1 MVGNGCFGPVVFQFW
16 FMAVVFMPRQ
26 FSGWSVVWHQPGVGG
41 LIGGLCSPAILCRW
55 CVFIAS
61 RARWYDFASA
71 CLCIGLHAV
80 RVFVLPGIGLLSSAG
95 VLGGIIS

>member
-1 MVGNGCFGPVVFQFW
+1 
-16 FMAVVFMPRQ
+16 MPRQ

-61 RARWYDFASA
+61 RARWYDFLVS
-71 CLCIGLHAV
+71 
-80 RVFVLPGIGLLSSAG
+80 VLSKVAG
-95 VLGGIIS
+95 FLFWWTCATFFLPALDWFGRRQW